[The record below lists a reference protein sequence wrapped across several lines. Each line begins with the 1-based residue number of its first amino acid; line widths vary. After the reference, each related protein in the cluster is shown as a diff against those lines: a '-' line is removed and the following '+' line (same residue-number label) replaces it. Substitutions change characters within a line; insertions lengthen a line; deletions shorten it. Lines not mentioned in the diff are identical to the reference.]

1 MSRIVDRDRGRSV
14 LMSGIV
20 WCYLESLVT
29 TSGCKRHSR
38 EFLWAIRDRGRNDAD
53 CYKNVA
59 QPGWQEASLWIN
71 DFYRVTIPGT
81 ICDKRKQSGL
91 STEVKIYLEYLLRVQ
106 RPASEYLFDT
116 FCPDYCGDNLSC
128 DRQYL
133 ETLLGCQPHTS
144 DWSSWS
150 QERELC
156 CQQTM
161 GAELRGNWPHRIH
174 TSNKHTFRQMTLI

>member
-38 EFLWAIRDRGRNDAD
+38 EFLWAIRDRGRKDAD

-91 STEVKIYLEYLLRVQ
+91 STEVKIYLGYLLRVQ
-106 RPASEYLFDT
+106 RPASLYLFDT

-133 ETLLGCQPHTS
+133 ETLYSLSASHLWLEQLITREGIMLPADNEGRVTRQLA
-144 DWSSWS
+144 S
-150 QERELC
+150 QDTH
-156 CQQTM
+156 Q
-161 GAELRGNWPHRIH
+161 
-174 TSNKHTFRQMTLI
+174 

>member
-1 MSRIVDRDRGRSV
+1 M
-14 LMSGIV
+14 
-20 WCYLESLVT
+20 
-29 TSGCKRHSR
+29 HSR

-91 STEVKIYLEYLLRVQ
+91 STEVKIYLGYLLRVQ
-106 RPASEYLFDT
+106 RPASLYLFDT

-133 ETLLGCQPHTS
+133 ETFWVLERGECQGVSLTPWTLQLISQTGNYVASKQWGPSYEAIGLTWDTLVNTRLG
-144 DWSSWS
+144 
-150 QERELC
+150 
-156 CQQTM
+156 
-161 GAELRGNWPHRIH
+161 
-174 TSNKHTFRQMTLI
+174 K